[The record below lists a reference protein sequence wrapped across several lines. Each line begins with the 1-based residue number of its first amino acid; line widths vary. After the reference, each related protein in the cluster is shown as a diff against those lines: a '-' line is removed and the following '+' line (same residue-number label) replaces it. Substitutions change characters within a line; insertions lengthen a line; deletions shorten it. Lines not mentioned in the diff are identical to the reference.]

1 VPRAAVLALN
11 RDSALA
17 DHACGT
23 VRL

>member
-1 VPRAAVLALN
+1 VPGEALQALN

-17 DHACGT
+17 DRACGT